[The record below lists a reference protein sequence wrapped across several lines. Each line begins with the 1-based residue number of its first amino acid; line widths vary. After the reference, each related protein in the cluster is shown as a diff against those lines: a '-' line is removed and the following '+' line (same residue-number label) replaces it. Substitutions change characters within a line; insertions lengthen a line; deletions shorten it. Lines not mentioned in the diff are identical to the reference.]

1 MKKVAFILS
10 GCGVYDGSEIHE
22 ACAAMLALTRA
33 GCEIRFCA
41 PQGPQMHVMNH
52 LAGEPAAGES
62 REMLVEAARIARG
75 DIEPL
80 GQIDPAQVDAV
91 VLPGGFGAAKN
102 LCDFAVK
109 GADCT
114 VNEEVAAFLK
124 AAQAAGKPIGAMCI
138 APVVLARVFGPD
150 LSPELTIGKDPAT
163 AAQLEKMGA
172 RHVPCPVGEAV
183 VDSGHK
189 LVTTPAYM
197 LAGNIAEV
205 FDGAAV
211 FVEKLLDLCG

>member
-1 MKKVAFILS
+1 MKNIAFILS
-10 GCGVYDGSEIHE
+10 GCGVFDGSEIHE
-22 ACAAMLALTRA
+22 ACAAMLALQRA
-33 GCEIRFCA
+33 GCKIHFCA

-62 REMLVEAARIARG
+62 RDMLVEAARIARG
-75 DIEPL
+75 DIKALTE
-80 GQIDPAQVDAV
+80 IDPASLDAV

-109 GADCT
+109 GDQCS
-114 VNEEVAAFLK
+114 VNEDVAAFLR

-150 LSPELTIGKDPAT
+150 LKPELTIGTDPGT
-163 AAQLEKMGA
+163 AAQVEKMGA
-172 RHVPCPVGEAV
+172 RHVDCQVREAV
-183 VDSGHK
+183 VDQANK
-189 LVTTPAYM
+189 LVTTPAYL
-197 LAGNIAEV
+197 LAETIAEV

-211 FVEKLLDLCG
+211 FVEKLLDLCD